1 VFCSTDQD
9 IDQQNNI
16 LASLRGAL
24 STSWTRLF
32 PTRKTTR
39 IVVDPPRYT
48 HDILGTRRDSHK
60 RKGNC
65 ENSDSDNDKDDCH
78 SLHKKKTRRQA
89 STTTFTT
96 MTANSKTPSPT
107 TMDSPSTADDVTT
120 PQLPPPPREV
130 ASGMI
135 NLGNTC
141 YMNAVL
147 QALAHAPELCHAMD
161 CEPHSQNCPIAKSNA
176 IKRRNSPKASPE
188 NSRHGSGSAGGGGI
202 NGGNGPSTG
211 SRKSR
216 RSGRR
221 SPSQDS
227 ISNGGEKPSDPN
239 ELEFCALCEIEHHLT
254 QAHYATSSTNT
265 TNSKPEMDA
274 VSPASFV
281 HGFMN
286 KYPQFKMG
294 VQEDSHEFLRLLID
308 AMQESCSKARIR
320 QQEEIMNDPQKEITS
335 NNKEQQE
342 QEDPQKPSTTS
353 PPPQETSPQ
362 QEQSQQQSQDTE
374 YPFKL
379 FRGTVESNVTC
390 ESCGACSSKID
401 PIEDIGL
408 EVTPLGSSSSSSS
421 NSATTTTAGGGPS
434 SSRNSPPPPPAL
446 VDVPGAFQRFIQEE
460 PLGGY
465 KCDKCSK
472 IGKASKQSRLA
483 SIPPILTLHLKRF
496 RYGNTGTT
504 TTTSTRL
511 HDKNNN
517 TSSGSGSGSGSNSH
531 HGGNGAAPPMVVPLR
546 RTGRSELNQLLA
558 GTNSSDLLYYGG
570 TSGSAKI
577 EGHVKYQEVFDILPF
592 CQPAL
597 QEKHK
602 RMYCRLFAVI
612 VHAGKNSHSGH
623 YISYVRNVN
632 KNEWWKMDD
641 ARVTRA
647 SSNEV
652 MSAEAYMLFYRVVDH
667 PVAVQLRKEAKLIQ
681 DSKMKAAMEAR
692 QRAQE
697 KAAVAAA
704 TAIQQQQQQNNNSN
718 NKKKRSKQDS
728 SLSSSK
734 NTTTTNN
741 KRNNSSTSTEQ
752 QGNHDNDDVVLQQQ
766 SKKRKKRPIQ
776 LTGEEWAKA
785 KTRLPPKFYSILRRA
800 EEFVSDHVEFKPEYF
815 SLIYD
820 EASTV
825 GQVGNGPSIGVS
837 PDEDASNPE
846 SFRRALFRFLC
857 NLATGPIKDTNK
869 DFFSTTTPTTL
880 NDKDDQSVNS
890 VTDDEKVMEEDTNIP
905 VVDETFL

>member
-1 VFCSTDQD
+1 MV
-9 IDQQNNI
+9 
-16 LASLRGAL
+16 
-24 STSWTRLF
+24 
-32 PTRKTTR
+32 
-39 IVVDPPRYT
+39 
-48 HDILGTRRDSHK
+48 
-60 RKGNC
+60 
-65 ENSDSDNDKDDCH
+65 
-78 SLHKKKTRRQA
+78 
-89 STTTFTT
+89 
-96 MTANSKTPSPT
+96 
-107 TMDSPSTADDVTT
+107 
-120 PQLPPPPREV
+120 
-130 ASGMI
+130 

-161 CEPHSQNCPIAKSNA
+161 CEPHSQNCPIALSNA
-176 IKRRNSPKASPE
+176 IKRRNSPKPSPE
-188 NSRHGSGSAGGGGI
+188 NSRSVGVNGSGG
-202 NGGNGPSTG
+202 STG

-227 ISNGGEKPSDPN
+227 ASGKGEQKPADPN
-239 ELEFCALCEIEHHLT
+239 ELEFCALCEVERHLT
-254 QAHYATSSTNT
+254 KAHTPAGN
-265 TNSKPEMDA
+265 NSKPEMDA

-286 KYPQFKMG
+286 KYPQFKIG

-308 AMQESCSKARIR
+308 AMQESCSKARR
-320 QQEEIMNDPQKEITS
+320 QQKIGDKNTAATTPPGPADQDSATNDKDLASPNKQEVQAQASLTQESPEEADP
-335 NNKEQQE
+335 
-342 QEDPQKPSTTS
+342 
-353 PPPQETSPQ
+353 
-362 QEQSQQQSQDTE
+362 SQQPQDSE

-408 EVTPLGSSSSSSS
+408 EVTPLPGSSISGS
-421 NSATTTTAGGGPS
+421 GPS
-434 SSRNSPPPPPAL
+434 SSNRNSPTPPPAL

-465 KCDKCSK
+465 KCDKCAK
-472 IGKASKQSRLA
+472 TGKASKQSRLA

-496 RYGNTGTT
+496 RYGNTGTG
-504 TTTSTRL
+504 STRYS
-511 HDKNNN
+511 DKN
-517 TSSGSGSGSGSNSH
+517 
-531 HGGNGAAPPMVVPLR
+531 GAPNATGASMAPTR
-546 RTGRSELNQLLA
+546 RTGRSELSQLL
-558 GTNSSDLLYYGG
+558 GSNSDFYGG
-570 TSGSAKI
+570 ISGSAKI

-597 QEKHK
+597 QQKHK

-667 PVAVQLRKEAKLIQ
+667 PVAVQLRNEAKLIQ
-681 DSKMKAAMEAR
+681 EEKLKAAMEAR

-697 KAAVAAA
+697 EAEAAA
-704 TAIQQQQQQNNNSN
+704 AAAIQQNNS
-718 NKKKRSKQDS
+718 KKKRNSKQDS
-728 SLSSSK
+728 SAK
-734 NTTTTNN
+734 NK
-741 KRNNSSTSTEQ
+741 KRNSVDQDEL
-752 QGNHDNDDVVLQQQ
+752 LQQN
-766 SKKRKKRPIQ
+766 KKRKRPNQ
-776 LTGEEWAKA
+776 MTGEEWAKA
-785 KTRLPPKFYSILRRA
+785 KTLLPPKFHSILRRA

-815 SLIYD
+815 GLIYE
-820 EASTV
+820 EASSV
-825 GQVGNGPSIGVS
+825 GEVGKGPSIGVS
-837 PDEDASNPE
+837 PDADANNPE
-846 SFRRALFRFLC
+846 SFRRALLRFIC
-857 NLATGPIKDTNK
+857 NLATGPIKDDGA
-869 DFFSTTTPTTL
+869 DFFSKATTP
-880 NDKDDQSVNS
+880 NNNDDQSVNS
-890 VTDDEKVMEEDTNIP
+890 VTDDEKLIEDTNIP